1 MVNKIILNLRNAGR
15 DTDIEFPCTEKEMSE
30 ALEKIEI
37 PDLNAPKIYVS
48 EVVEP
53 SGLSMLEGK
62 ALNLDE
68 VNYLAKLLDSLVQDE
83 RDKIYA
89 VANYEGYDTPKELI
103 NVYFN
108 SDSYTLVQDLKSI
121 EQVGRQ
127 HYITIKG
134 GMTTDEAQ
142 KTDFAKIGKEL
153 LFSRQGVFTDY
164 GLLFRNEG
172 IEFREIYDGQVFPQ
186 YSYYGNELFTVEM
199 VYNGKRE
206 YLYLAE
212 ETRSIDKA
220 LARLGAK
227 DYSDCK
233 LQICD
238 FNIESKIWLER
249 FKAML
254 NKESIY
260 AVNEAVQAVNVA
272 GIDLEKLDALVR
284 YVEDDSADTVERLA
298 EHIDDFKYIYYA
310 EDYETMAYSPVTYG
324 HLCYY
329 VNGMLS
335 MPGGIDGLFNI
346 FEVDTD
352 TMRYDLEA
360 MVADI
365 EQYGLYTYEELSVL
379 VPVTEKMFEAVN
391 AQYLKVAVGKGMI
404 TVEQIGELI
413 EKYGDMFE

>member
-37 PDLNAPKIYVS
+37 PDLNAPKVYVS

-68 VNYLAKLLDSLVQDE
+68 VNYLAKLLDSLMQNE
-83 RDKIYA
+83 RDKVYA
-89 VANYEGYDTPKELI
+89 VASYEGYDTPKELI

-108 SDSYTLVQDLKSI
+108 PDSYTLVQDLKSI
-121 EQVGRQ
+121 EKVGRQ
-127 HYITIKG
+127 HYMTIKG

-142 KTDFAKIGKEL
+142 KTDFAKIGRDL
-153 LFSRQGVFTDY
+153 LFSKKGVFTDY

-186 YSYYGNELFTVEM
+186 YSYYGDELFTVEM
-199 VYNGKRE
+199 EYNGKRE

-233 LQICD
+233 HQICD

-254 NKESIY
+254 NKENIY

-284 YVEDDSADTVERLA
+284 YVEDDSADTVKRLA
-298 EHIDDFKYIYYA
+298 EHIDDFKFIYYA
-310 EDYETMAYSPVTYG
+310 EDYE
-324 HLCYY
+324 
-329 VNGMLS
+329 
-335 MPGGIDGLFNI
+335 D
-346 FEVDTD
+346 
-352 TMRYDLEA
+352 
-360 MVADI
+360 
-365 EQYGLYTYEELSVL
+365 
-379 VPVTEKMFEAVN
+379 
-391 AQYLKVAVGKGMI
+391 VGKYAAENIRGVDLP
-404 TVEQIGELI
+404 VELTDYIDYEAYGEHIVRECGGKFLKGGGFVYISGEISLDEILSQGTGIGEI
-413 EKYGDMFE
+413 K

>member
-15 DTDIEFPCTEKEMSE
+15 DTDIEFPCTETEMSE
-30 ALEKIEI
+30 ALEKIAI
-37 PDLNAPKIYVS
+37 PDLNAPKVFVS

-53 SGLSMLEGK
+53 YGLSMLEGK

-68 VNYLAKLLDSLVQDE
+68 VNYLAKLLDSLAQDE
-83 RDKIYA
+83 RDKVYA

-127 HYITIKG
+127 YYMTIKG

-142 KTDFAKIGKEL
+142 KTDFAKIGRDL
-153 LFSRQGVFTDY
+153 LFSKKGIFTDY
-164 GLLFRNEG
+164 GLLFRNEE

-186 YSYYGNELFTVEM
+186 YSYYGDELFTVEM
-199 VYNGKRE
+199 EYNGKRE

-260 AVNEAVQAVNVA
+260 AVNEAVKAVNVA
-272 GIDLEKLDALVR
+272 GMDLEKLDALVR
-284 YVEDDSADTVERLA
+284 YVEDESAETVIKLA
-298 EHIDDFKYIYYA
+298 EQIDDFKYIYYA
-310 EDYETMAYSPVTYG
+310 EDYE
-324 HLCYY
+324 
-329 VNGMLS
+329 
-335 MPGGIDGLFNI
+335 D
-346 FEVDTD
+346 
-352 TMRYDLEA
+352 
-360 MVADI
+360 
-365 EQYGLYTYEELSVL
+365 
-379 VPVTEKMFEAVN
+379 
-391 AQYLKVAVGKGMI
+391 VGKYAAENIRGADLPI
-404 TVEQIGELI
+404 ELTDYIDYEAYGEHIVRECGGKFLKGGGFVYISGEISLDEILSQGTGIGEI
-413 EKYGDMFE
+413 K

>member
-30 ALEKIEI
+30 ALEKIAI
-37 PDLNAPKIYVS
+37 PELNAPKVYVS

-53 SGLSMLEGK
+53 LGLSMLEGK
-62 ALNLDE
+62 TLNLDE

-108 SDSYTLVQDLKSI
+108 PDSYTLVQDLKSI

-127 HYITIKG
+127 HCMTIKG

-142 KTDFAKIGKEL
+142 KTDFAKIGRDL
-153 LFSRQGVFTDY
+153 LFSKKGVFTDY

-186 YSYYGNELFTVEM
+186 YSYYGDELFTVEM
-199 VYNGKRE
+199 EYNGKRE

-212 ETRSIDKA
+212 VTRSIDKA

-260 AVNEAVQAVNVA
+260 AVNEAVQAFNVA
-272 GIDLEKLDALVR
+272 GMDLEKLDALVR
-284 YVEDDSADTVERLA
+284 YVKDDSADTIIKLA
-298 EHIDDFKYIYYA
+298 EHIDDFKFIYYA
-310 EDYETMAYSPVTYG
+310 EDYE
-324 HLCYY
+324 
-329 VNGMLS
+329 
-335 MPGGIDGLFNI
+335 D
-346 FEVDTD
+346 
-352 TMRYDLEA
+352 
-360 MVADI
+360 
-365 EQYGLYTYEELSVL
+365 
-379 VPVTEKMFEAVN
+379 
-391 AQYLKVAVGKGMI
+391 VGKYAAENIRDANLPIELADYIDYEAYGEHI
-404 TVEQIGELI
+404 VRECGGKFLKGGGFVYISGEISLDEILSQGTGIGEI
-413 EKYGDMFE
+413 K

>member
-15 DTDIEFPCTEKEMSE
+15 DTDIEFPCAEKEMSE
-30 ALEKIEI
+30 ALEKIAI
-37 PDLNAPKIYVS
+37 PELNAPKVFVS

-62 ALNLDE
+62 TLNLDE
-68 VNYLAKLLDSLVQDE
+68 VNYLAKLLGSLVQDE

-121 EQVGRQ
+121 ELVGRQ
-127 HYITIKG
+127 HYMTIKG

-153 LFSRQGVFTDY
+153 LFSKKGVFTDY

-186 YSYYGNELFTVEM
+186 YSYYGNELLTVEM
-199 VYNGKRE
+199 EYNGKRE

-233 LQICD
+233 HQICD

-260 AVNEAVQAVNVA
+260 AVNEAVKAVNFA
-272 GIDLEKLDALVR
+272 GMDLEKLDALVR
-284 YVEDDSADTVERLA
+284 YVEDDSAETVIKLA
-298 EHIDDFKYIYYA
+298 DHIYDFKYIYYA
-310 EDYETMAYSPVTYG
+310 EDYE
-324 HLCYY
+324 
-329 VNGMLS
+329 
-335 MPGGIDGLFNI
+335 D
-346 FEVDTD
+346 
-352 TMRYDLEA
+352 
-360 MVADI
+360 
-365 EQYGLYTYEELSVL
+365 
-379 VPVTEKMFEAVN
+379 
-391 AQYLKVAVGKGMI
+391 VGKYAAENIRGADLPI
-404 TVEQIGELI
+404 ELTDYIDYKAYGEHIVRECGGKFLKGGGFVYISGEISLDEILSQGTGIGEI
-413 EKYGDMFE
+413 K

>member
-1 MVNKIILNLRNAGR
+1 MEKKKKMVNKIILNLRNAGR
-15 DTDIEFPCTEKEMSE
+15 DTDIEFPCTETEMSE
-30 ALEKIEI
+30 ALEKIAI
-37 PDLNAPKIYVS
+37 PDLNAPKVFVS

-53 SGLSMLEGK
+53 YGLSMLEGK

-68 VNYLAKLLDSLVQDE
+68 VNYLAKLLDSLAQDE
-83 RDKIYA
+83 RDKVYA

-127 HYITIKG
+127 YYMTIKG

-142 KTDFAKIGKEL
+142 KTDFAKIGRDL
-153 LFSRQGVFTDY
+153 LFSKKGIFTDY
-164 GLLFRNEG
+164 GLLFRNEE

-186 YSYYGNELFTVEM
+186 YSYYGDELFTVEM
-199 VYNGKRE
+199 EYNGKRE

-260 AVNEAVQAVNVA
+260 AVNEAVKAVNVA
-272 GIDLEKLDALVR
+272 GMDLEKLDALVR
-284 YVEDDSADTVERLA
+284 YVEDESAETVIKLA
-298 EHIDDFKYIYYA
+298 EQIDDFKYIYYA
-310 EDYETMAYSPVTYG
+310 EDYE
-324 HLCYY
+324 
-329 VNGMLS
+329 
-335 MPGGIDGLFNI
+335 D
-346 FEVDTD
+346 
-352 TMRYDLEA
+352 
-360 MVADI
+360 
-365 EQYGLYTYEELSVL
+365 
-379 VPVTEKMFEAVN
+379 
-391 AQYLKVAVGKGMI
+391 VGKYAAENIRGADLPI
-404 TVEQIGELI
+404 ELTDYIDYEAYGEHIVRECGGKFLKGGGFVYISGEISLDEILSQGTGIGEI
-413 EKYGDMFE
+413 K

>member
-37 PDLNAPKIYVS
+37 PELNAPKVYVS

-62 ALNLDE
+62 TLNLDE

-83 RDKIYA
+83 RDKIYS

-103 NVYFN
+103 NVYYN
-108 SDSYTLVQDLKSI
+108 PDSYTLVQDLKSI

-127 HYITIKG
+127 HYMTIKG

-153 LFSRQGVFTDY
+153 LFSKKGVFTDY

-186 YSYYGNELFTVEM
+186 YSYYGDELFTVEM
-199 VYNGKRE
+199 EYNGKRE

-233 LQICD
+233 HQICD

-260 AVNEAVQAVNVA
+260 AVNEAVKAVNFA
-272 GIDLEKLDALVR
+272 GMDLEKVDALVR
-284 YVEDDSADTVERLA
+284 YVEDDSADTIIKLA

-310 EDYETMAYSPVTYG
+310 EDYE
-324 HLCYY
+324 
-329 VNGMLS
+329 
-335 MPGGIDGLFNI
+335 D
-346 FEVDTD
+346 
-352 TMRYDLEA
+352 
-360 MVADI
+360 
-365 EQYGLYTYEELSVL
+365 
-379 VPVTEKMFEAVN
+379 
-391 AQYLKVAVGKGMI
+391 VGKYAAENIRGADLPI
-404 TVEQIGELI
+404 ELTDYIDYEAYGEHIVRECGGKILKGGGFVYISGEISLDEILSQGTGIGEI
-413 EKYGDMFE
+413 K

>member
-37 PDLNAPKIYVS
+37 PDLNAPKVYVS

-53 SGLSMLEGK
+53 TGLSMLESK

-68 VNYLAKLLDSLVQDE
+68 VNYLAKLLDSLMQDE

-108 SDSYTLVQDLKSI
+108 PDSYTLVQDLKSL
-121 EQVGRQ
+121 EQVGRK
-127 HYITIKG
+127 HCMTIKD

-142 KTDFAKIGKEL
+142 KTDFAKIGRDL
-153 LFSRQGVFTDY
+153 LYSKKGVFTDY

-186 YSYYGNELFTVEM
+186 YSYYGDELFTVEIEQG
-199 VYNGKRE
+199 GKRE

-227 DYSDCK
+227 DFSDCRY
-233 LQICD
+233 QIRD
-238 FNIESKIWLER
+238 FNIESKTWLER
-249 FKAML
+249 FRGML
-254 NKESIY
+254 EQESIY
-260 AVNEAVQAVNVA
+260 DVNEAVKAVNIA
-272 GIDLEKLDALVR
+272 GMDLEKLDALVR
-284 YVEDDSADTVERLA
+284 YAEDDSAAAVKRLA

-310 EDYETMAYSPVTYG
+310 EDYE
-324 HLCYY
+324 
-329 VNGMLS
+329 
-335 MPGGIDGLFNI
+335 D
-346 FEVDTD
+346 
-352 TMRYDLEA
+352 
-360 MVADI
+360 
-365 EQYGLYTYEELSVL
+365 
-379 VPVTEKMFEAVN
+379 
-391 AQYLKVAVGKGMI
+391 VGKYAAENIRGADLP
-404 TVEQIGELI
+404 VELTDYIDYEAYGEHIVRECGGKFLKGGGFVYISGDISLDEILSQRTGIGEI
-413 EKYGDMFE
+413 K

>member
-37 PDLNAPKIYVS
+37 PDLNAPKVYVS

-68 VNYLAKLLDSLVQDE
+68 VNYFAKLLDSLVQDE

-108 SDSYTLVQDLKSI
+108 PDSYTLVQDLKSI

-127 HYITIKG
+127 HYMTIKS

-142 KTDFAKIGKEL
+142 KTDFAKIGRDL
-153 LFSRQGVFTDY
+153 LFSKKGVFTDY

-186 YSYYGNELFTVEM
+186 YSYYGDELFTVEM
-199 VYNGKRE
+199 EYNGKRE

-233 LQICD
+233 HQICD

-249 FKAML
+249 IKSML

-272 GIDLEKLDALVR
+272 GMDLEKLDALVR

-310 EDYETMAYSPVTYG
+310 EDYE
-324 HLCYY
+324 
-329 VNGMLS
+329 
-335 MPGGIDGLFNI
+335 D
-346 FEVDTD
+346 
-352 TMRYDLEA
+352 
-360 MVADI
+360 
-365 EQYGLYTYEELSVL
+365 
-379 VPVTEKMFEAVN
+379 
-391 AQYLKVAVGKGMI
+391 VGKYAAENIRGADLPI
-404 TVEQIGELI
+404 ELTDYIDYEAYGEHIVRECGGKFLKGGGFVYISGEISLDEILSQGTGIGEI
-413 EKYGDMFE
+413 K